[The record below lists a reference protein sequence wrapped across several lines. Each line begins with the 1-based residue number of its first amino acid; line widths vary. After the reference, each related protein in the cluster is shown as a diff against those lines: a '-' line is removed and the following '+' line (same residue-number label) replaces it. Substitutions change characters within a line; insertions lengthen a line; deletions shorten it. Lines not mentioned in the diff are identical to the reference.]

1 MKNIIFI
8 ILITTM
14 SGCAAK
20 YGERQNMA
28 QIEKTNQLEIK
39 VMVINYDP
47 IIKAEGKKLHEVC
60 KWNDPKILADGY
72 ASDLKECSGGNVQFK
87 VVEWIDVDA
96 FPIKMDGFLYTEE
109 TYMKCVR
116 EWKGWHEPDAIDYKA
131 IIKDFKLDERVEKR
145 EIDEVW
151 LFGPPFTGMWESTMA
166 GGSAY
171 FCNSSPVPDVKCSR
185 IFIMMGFNYER
196 GVGEMLEDF
205 CHRTESIM
213 WHVYGSWEPKET
225 HAWNRFTLYDKIASG
240 KSACGNTHF
249 APNSTGDYEWGNK
262 TMVMS
267 SCDDWLDYPNLTG
280 KKRLVN
286 CEEWGNG
293 DIREHHK
300 WWLRHLPKVAGRT
313 EGKLNNWW
321 NYIVDFNS
329 YPESR

>member
-1 MKNIIFI
+1 MQRDIFL
-8 ILITTM
+8 ILIITITM
-14 SGCAAK
+14 FGCAHK
-20 YGERQNMA
+20 QGEILIMPQS
-28 QIEKTNQLEIK
+28 KDQLEIK

-60 KWNDPKILADGY
+60 NWNDPKILTEEY
-72 ASDLKECSGGNVQFK
+72 INDLKECSGGNVQFK
-87 VVEWIDVDA
+87 VTRWVEVDA
-96 FPIKMDGFLYTEE
+96 FPIKADGFLYTEE
-109 TYMKCVR
+109 IYMKCVR
-116 EWKGWHEPDAIDYKA
+116 EWKGWHEPDAVDYKA
-131 IIKDFKLDERVEKR
+131 IISDFNLAERVENH

-151 LFGPPFTGMWESTMA
+151 VFAPPFTGFWESTMA

-171 FCNSSPVPDVKCSR
+171 FCNSPPVENVKCSR
-185 IFIMMGFNYER
+185 IFIIMGFNYER

-205 CHRTESIM
+205 CHRAESIM
-213 WHVYGSWEPKET
+213 THVYGSWEPKET
-225 HAWNRFTLYDKIASG
+225 HAWNRFTLYDKIAPG

-249 APNSTGDYEWGNK
+249 APNSISDYDWGNK

-267 SCDDWLDYPNLTG
+267 SCDDWLNYPDLTG

-300 WWLRHLPKVAGRT
+300 WWLHHLPKVSGKT
-313 EGKLNNWW
+313 DGKLNNWW